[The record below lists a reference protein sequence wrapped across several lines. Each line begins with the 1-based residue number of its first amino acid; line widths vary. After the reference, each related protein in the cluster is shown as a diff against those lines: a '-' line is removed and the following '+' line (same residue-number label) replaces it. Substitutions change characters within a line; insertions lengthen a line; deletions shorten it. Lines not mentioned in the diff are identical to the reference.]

1 MSPVIAEQLKMKN
14 PNIPVV
20 SVHRWRGGLFVGQTD
35 IRILRAAREESL
47 VLVTYDLK
55 TIPDLLSELAADNED
70 QSGVLFVD
78 DASLRVNDYG
88 GILRALLAHWE
99 EHQAEDWTNRV
110 AFLVPRR
117 DP

>member
-1 MSPVIAEQLKMKN
+1 M
-14 PNIPVV
+14 
-20 SVHRWRGGLFVGQTD
+20 HRWRGGSFVGQPD

-55 TIPDLLSELAADNED
+55 TIPALLSELAAEKED
-70 QSGVLFVD
+70 QAGVLFVD
-78 DASLRVNDYG
+78 DDSIRSNDYG

-110 AFLVPRR
+110 AFLSPRR
-117 DP
+117 